1 MKKLQST
8 LPNMALVL
16 TLIAV
21 LAAGVLAYVNQ
32 VTKGPIE
39 ANKQKTLAEGINS
52 VLGGAQADVQKT
64 DTLKDANENDVVIYV
79 TNQGVAV
86 KATDPNG
93 FGGPLTV
100 LVGFDEAGT
109 IKGYTV
115 LEHAET
121 PGLGAKASFWFQEGQ
136 KGNIIGLNP
145 GEKELTVSKDGG
157 QVDAITASTIT
168 SRAFLRAVNSAF
180 HAYVSAPASADAE
193 SGATAQQHAATP
205 QTEVTDT
212 IN

>member
-8 LPNMALVL
+8 LPNMAIVL

-21 LAAGVLAYVNQ
+21 LAAAGLAYVNQ

-39 ANKQKTLAEGINS
+39 ENKNKALTEGINS
-52 VLGGAQADVQKT
+52 VLGVTNANVL
-64 DTLKDANENDVVIYV
+64 DTKMVKDSNDKDVVLY
-79 TNQGVAV
+79 TTDQGMAV
-86 KATDPNG
+86 KAVDPNG

-100 LVGFDEAGT
+100 LVGFDEQGA

-136 KGNIIGLNP
+136 KGNIIGMNP
-145 GEKELTVSKDGG
+145 GQQELTVSKDGG

-168 SRAFLRAVNSAF
+168 SRAFLRAVNTAF
-180 HAYVSAPASADAE
+180 QAYAGASSSDAE
-193 SGATAQQHAATP
+193 TGATAQQPKAEE
-205 QTEVTDT
+205 QVTDS
-212 IN
+212 IQ

>member
-21 LAAGVLAYVNQ
+21 LAAAVLAYVNE
-32 VTKGPIE
+32 VTKGPIAENDQKKLE
-39 ANKQKTLAEGINS
+39 AGINS
-52 VLGGAQADVQKT
+52 VLGGT
-64 DTLKDANENDVVIYV
+64 DTQVQDTKTIQDANGNDVVLYV
-79 TNQGVAV
+79 TNNGTAV
-86 KATDPNG
+86 KTVEPKG

-100 LVGFDEAGT
+100 LVGFDESGA

-115 LEHAET
+115 LNHAET

-168 SRAFLRAVNSAF
+168 SRAFLRAVNAAF
-180 HAYVSAPASADAE
+180 HAYSGASADGE
-193 SGATAQQHAATP
+193 TGATAQHKP
-205 QTEVTDT
+205 QTVAEVNETA
-212 IN
+212 N